1 MSFAGDNGVALR
13 KRVAYSS
20 SASVVEAPTPLSGT
34 PPPAAM
40 RTNPKIADFHL
51 YRRRGWRMWETCS
64 VQLSVRLPRDIA
76 EQAEEVQKND
86 PEFLSRI
93 VLYGLTRRSIYRHL
107 REQGRHDTTLDTDL
121 SQLAT

>member
-1 MSFAGDNGVALR
+1 M
-13 KRVAYSS
+13 
-20 SASVVEAPTPLSGT
+20 PLQGT
-34 PPPAAM
+34 PPPTAV
-40 RTNPKIADFHL
+40 RTNPKNTHFHF

-76 EQAEEVQKND
+76 EQAREVQEND

-107 REQGRHDTTLDTDL
+107 REQGRHDTTLDADL